1 MSDKRL
7 RRSTSNKIIGGL
19 CGGLGDYFN
28 IDPTIIRL
36 IWVIATFWIGFTSVI
51 IYFIG
56 LIIVSFTEEKKSSL
70 QESQGIGIMGER
82 EENAQ
87 RAEGIPSKFHLIWGW
102 LIIGIGVIML
112 LQTLGYFSRFKEYF
126 FPAVLIIAGI
136 WVLIRGVKRQS

>member
-36 IWVIATFWIGFTSVI
+36 VWVLATFWIGFTSVI

-56 LIIVSFTEEKKSSL
+56 LIIVSLTEDKKPLPQS
-70 QESQGIGIMGER
+70 QEAGTL
-82 EENAQ
+82 
-87 RAEGIPSKFHLIWGW
+87 AEGEVDERPLEKTPSKVNLIWGW
-102 LIIGIGVIML
+102 LIIGVGVVML
-112 LQTLGYFSRFKEYF
+112 LETLGYFSRYKEYF
-126 FPAVLIIAGI
+126 FPGILIIAGI
-136 WVLIRGVKRQS
+136 WVLVRGMKR

>member
-36 IWVIATFWIGFTSVI
+36 VWVLATFWVGFTSVI

-56 LIIVSFTEEKKSSL
+56 LIIVSLTEDKKPL
-70 QESQGIGIMGER
+70 QQSQEAGTV
-82 EENAQ
+82 
-87 RAEGIPSKFHLIWGW
+87 AEGEVDERLLEKTPSKVNLIWGW
-102 LIIGIGVIML
+102 LIIGIGVVML
-112 LQTLGYFSRFKEYF
+112 LETLGYFSRYKEYF
-126 FPAVLIIAGI
+126 FPGILIIAGI
-136 WVLIRGVKRQS
+136 WVLVRGMKR